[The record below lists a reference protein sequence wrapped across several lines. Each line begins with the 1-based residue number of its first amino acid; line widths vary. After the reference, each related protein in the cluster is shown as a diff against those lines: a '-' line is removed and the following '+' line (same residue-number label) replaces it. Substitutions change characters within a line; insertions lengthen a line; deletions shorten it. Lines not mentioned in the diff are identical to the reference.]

1 MIEFKNAKIGFNT
14 WRKTTLQHRKSIL
27 RKYKKLLEAN
37 VDVIAEIISKEHG
50 KPLWDAKSEVG
61 AMVGKIDVTFES
73 YNDRLNTIRSVHADM
88 SIQARFKPFGVFA
101 VIGTLLISSG
111 HLPNG
116 HIVPLLLAGNSV
128 VFKPSHLTPETG
140 RENG

>member
-1 MIEFKNAKIGFNT
+1 MALSKNEINDKFKNAKIGFDT

-73 YNDRLNTIRSVHADM
+73 YNDRLNAIRSVHADM
-88 SIQARFKPFGVFA
+88 RLWRS
-101 VIGTLLISSG
+101 GTRMADVPRLAMCDNCKV
-111 HLPNG
+111 LPMYLHWSCCSPSENDILVM
-116 HIVPLLLAGNSV
+116 HV
-128 VFKPSHLTPETG
+128 V
-140 RENG
+140 